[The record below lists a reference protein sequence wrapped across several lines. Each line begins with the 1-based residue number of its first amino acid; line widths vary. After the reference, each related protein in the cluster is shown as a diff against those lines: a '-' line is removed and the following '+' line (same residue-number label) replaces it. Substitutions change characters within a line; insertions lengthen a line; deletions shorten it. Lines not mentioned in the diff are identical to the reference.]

1 MILEVFSTLNDS
13 MINYRTDSEK
23 KKKIYCSF
31 LEQQCLS
38 HSQGDSSSELG
49 VEDSI
54 IMSMLTF
61 TSSNQL
67 TQISQFISEVVNHP
81 LMKLCTSIKILQS
94 ILVFT
99 NAEEKQRLEA
109 ASTAAARVEIM
120 ISRNMGL
127 AEWSC

>member
-13 MINYRTDSEK
+13 MINYRTDSE

>member
-1 MILEVFSTLNDS
+1 
-13 MINYRTDSEK
+13 
-23 KKKIYCSF
+23 
-31 LEQQCLS
+31 
-38 HSQGDSSSELG
+38 
-49 VEDSI
+49 
-54 IMSMLTF
+54 MSMLTF